1 MTSTDG
7 NPAMTLGAML
17 ATAPAEAIIYLRLS
31 DFRDDDDTTFEVR
44 EAELREF
51 AASLGLA
58 VRRVAREND
67 LNGNGKPSGASAY
80 KTPRQVRTPSGLIT
94 FRTRRPVFEG
104 VVLELQASTEPLVLI
119 VSDDS
124 RISRNHRDGADL
136 LDACRVSGASAVAP
150 DDGGRP
156 RWILTRGGMPDEVSA
171 FQDRINDARRYSDDV
186 AAKVRKGRR
195 RWAGKSY
202 HGGRRPFGYQVAE
215 GTSEHHRNLAVD
227 PAEAAVI
234 REAATGILDRGIS
247 LKAIAR
253 DLRER
258 DVPTVTGARWSAET
272 LREALI
278 KPTVA
283 GLVWRCTDRAHGARH
298 PDSELAAA
306 PWPAILDRGRW
317 ERLRD
322 KLTDPERRT
331 NRSRANEPRWLVSGF
346 AQCGTCRG
354 LVRVSG
360 GRDKAHAYVGAA
372 CCHLRRD
379 AVMVD
384 DHIEALV
391 VARLSKPDVAGL
403 LRPPARPGVDAKAL
417 NAEKRRLAGERKTLV
432 RMHVA
437 RRIDDDDLE
446 TGIQDIRDRLQ
457 AIDTQLAASADEPDL
472 LAEFRAGD
480 PARAVWAALPMPRRR
495 AVVQKLIASIVIGR
509 AGRTGGLYEVDE
521 RTGRARRVFDPELIK
536 VTWNPEMAE

>member
-1 MTSTDG
+1 MT
-7 NPAMTLGAML
+7 L
-17 ATAPAEAIIYLRLS
+17 ATALAIQGIEATEAIIYLRLS

-51 AASLGLA
+51 AASLGLT

-67 LNGNGKPSGASAY
+67 LNGNGKAGGASAY

-104 VVLELQASTEPLVLI
+104 VVLELQASPEPLVLI

-150 DDGGRP
+150 DDDGQP
-156 RWILTRGGMPDEVSA
+156 RWILTNGGSHDQVSA
-171 FQDRINDARRYSDDV
+171 FQDRINDARRYSDEV

-202 HGGRRPFGYQVAE
+202 HGGRRPFGYQVAQ

-283 GLVWRCTDRAHGARH
+283 GLAVH
-298 PDSELAAA
+298 PATRELTGA
-306 PWPAILDRGRW
+306 PWQPILDRPRW

-322 KLTDPERRT
+322 KLTDPARRT
-331 NRSRANEPRWLVSGF
+331 NASRANEPRWLVSGF
-346 AQCGTCRG
+346 ATCGTCG
-354 LVRVSG
+354 GTVRVSG
-360 GRDKAHAYVGAA
+360 GRAKAHAYVGAA

-379 AVMVD
+379 AAKVD
-384 DHIEALV
+384 DLIEALV
-391 VARLSKPDVAGL
+391 LARLSEPDVASI

-437 RRIDDDDLE
+437 KRIDDDDLE

-457 AIDTQLAASADEPDL
+457 AIDAQLAASADEPDL
-472 LAEFRAGD
+472 LAEFRAAD

-495 AVVQKLIASIVIGR
+495 AVVQKLFASIVIER

-536 VTWNPEMAE
+536 VAWNHELAR